1 MKTCLPVKLGLMIVY
16 TALGICCKKKKDKEY
31 AVFHP
36 SINKEIMQADTGD
49 TCSSLTSVTLIVYE
63 LD

>member
-1 MKTCLPVKLGLMIVY
+1 MIVY
-16 TALGICCKKKKDKEY
+16 TALRICCKKKKKKDKEY